1 MEKLSKSPLVYVL
14 AQVRIGAVLKME
26 DYVPQIQEQ
35 MRKVGYPLYR
45 PSEVRE
51 VHFGADKTDMT
62 TTKRWYF
69 DAMGRKA
76 GFLLQ
81 AGSIVFHT
89 TEYDTSKAFFSDL
102 QRGLS
107 IIHEAVEI
115 SAVERLGL
123 RFVDAFQAERG
134 HELGEYFQ
142 PGFRGISL
150 EEVGATQPRLLI
162 HLVTNT
168 RIGGKL
174 VIRLSQNTGGWFLPP
189 DLQPP
194 ELTPNKR
201 FLTDREIAVLDYDH
215 FIERDEPFSLEGI
228 GRTFDALHDTTSAVF
243 RKTVSEFALEAWN
256 RP

>member
-1 MEKLSKSPLVYVL
+1 VEKLSKSPLVYVL

-26 DYVPQIQEQ
+26 EYVPQIQEQ

-45 PSEVRE
+45 LSEVRE
-51 VHFGADKTDMT
+51 VHFGADKPDMT

-89 TEYDTSKAFFSDL
+89 TEYDTSKAVFSDL

-107 IIHEAVEI
+107 IIHEAVDI

-123 RFVDAFQAERG
+123 RYVDAFQADRG

-142 PGFRGISL
+142 PGIRGISL
-150 EEVGATQPRLLI
+150 EEIGATQPRLFI
-162 HLVTNT
+162 NLVTNT
-168 RIGGKL
+168 KIGGKL
-174 VIRLSQNTGGWFLPP
+174 VIRLSQNTGGWSLPP

-194 ELTPNKR
+194 ELTPNKT
-201 FLTDREIAVLDYDH
+201 FLPDREIAVVDYDH

-228 GRTFDALHDTTSAVF
+228 GHTFDTLHNTTSAVF